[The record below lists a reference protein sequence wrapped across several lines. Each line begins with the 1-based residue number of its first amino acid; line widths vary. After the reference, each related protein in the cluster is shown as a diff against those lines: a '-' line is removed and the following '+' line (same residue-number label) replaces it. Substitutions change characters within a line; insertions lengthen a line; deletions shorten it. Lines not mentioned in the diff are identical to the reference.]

1 MRLTTII
8 ALTALTL
15 LLAATLVFA
24 LRPALLTSTLI
35 ALGLA
40 PAPPPRSNELTIEE
54 RLALIDPAATL
65 RIKPYFDA
73 AKVPY
78 PPAAVTLVGL
88 KADKLLQLY
97 ARGPAPDDAWRL
109 IHTYPVRAA
118 SGHLGPKL
126 KEGDRQ
132 VPEGVYGVDY
142 LNPNSKFSVSMRVTY
157 PNDFDRAMA
166 AKDKRD
172 KDTLGNAI
180 MIHGRASSIG
190 CLAMG
195 DPASE
200 ELFVLAHA
208 VGLENMTVILAPVD
222 FRKAP
227 RPTLDQPPVWID
239 DLYTQIDE
247 ALKPLPLPSGTA
259 S

>member
-1 MRLTTII
+1 MRLTAIVG
-8 ALTALTL
+8 LCALTL
-15 LLAATLVFA
+15 LLATAVTLA
-24 LRPALLTSTLI
+24 LRPALLQDTLI

-40 PAPPPRSNELTIEE
+40 RPAPPSNEFTLEE
-54 RLALIDPAATL
+54 RLALIDPAATSRL
-65 RIKPYFDA
+65 KPYLDA
-73 AKVPY
+73 AKIPY

-88 KADKLLQLY
+88 KAEKLLQLY
-97 ARGPAPDDAWRL
+97 ARGPAPTDAWKL
-109 IHTYPVRAA
+109 IHTYPIRAA

-126 KEGDRQ
+126 KEGDLQ
-132 VPEGVYGVDY
+132 VPEGVYGVDF

-166 AKDKRD
+166 NKDKRD

-208 VGLENMTVILAPVD
+208 AGLENMTVILAPVD
-222 FRKAP
+222 FRVKP
-227 RPTLDQPPVWID
+227 RPTLDKPPAWID
-239 DLYTQIDE
+239 DLYTQIDA
-247 ALKPLPLPSGTA
+247 ALKPLPLPAGTA

>member
-1 MRLTTII
+1 MRLTTIVG
-8 ALTALTL
+8 LLTL
-15 LLAATLVFA
+15 LLATA
-24 LRPALLTSTLI
+24 LLFTFRPALLQSTLI

-40 PAPPPRSNELTIEE
+40 SPPPRSNELTLEE

-73 AKVPY
+73 AKISY

-88 KADKLLQLY
+88 KAEKLLHLY

-166 AKDKRD
+166 TKDKRD

-180 MIHGRASSIG
+180 MIHGRSSSIG

-208 VGLENMTVILAPVD
+208 VGLDNMRVILAPVD
-222 FRKAP
+222 FRTQP
-227 RPTLDQPPVWID
+227 RPKLDKPPTWID

-247 ALKPLPLPSGTA
+247 ALKPLPLPGGTA